1 MDELELLKRDW
12 KKNENS
18 FNQISEKEIYAML
31 HKRSSS
37 IVKWILIISILEIIF
52 WVALGFIVD
61 DQETSKTLELYHLKT
76 TTLILSIIN
85 YTVIVCFIFL
95 FYKNYKTINTTD
107 SIKKLM
113 NSILKTRKTVQYYV
127 WYNLGM
133 TFFSFL
139 LIFFFQFKYDP
150 NIKLLIDKISESIN
164 PNTFYFLAFA
174 FYLLIALT
182 MIVIIWLFYKLLY
195 GILLKRLNQNYQ
207 ELKKLDL

>member
-12 KKNENS
+12 KKNENA
-18 FNQISEKEIYAML
+18 FNQISEQEIYTML

-37 IVKWILIISILEIIF
+37 IVKWILIISLLEIIF
-52 WVALGFIVD
+52 WAILGFILD
-61 DQETSKTLELYHLKT
+61 DKETTKTLELYHLKT
-76 TTLILSIIN
+76 TILIMSVVNYAVII
-85 YTVIVCFIFL
+85 CFIFL
-95 FYKNYKTINTTD
+95 FYKNYKAINTTD
-107 SIKKLM
+107 NIKRLM
-113 NSILKTRKTVQYYV
+113 KSILKTRKTVQYYV

-133 TFFSFL
+133 TFLTFS
-139 LIFFFQFKYDP
+139 IVFFFQIKYDP